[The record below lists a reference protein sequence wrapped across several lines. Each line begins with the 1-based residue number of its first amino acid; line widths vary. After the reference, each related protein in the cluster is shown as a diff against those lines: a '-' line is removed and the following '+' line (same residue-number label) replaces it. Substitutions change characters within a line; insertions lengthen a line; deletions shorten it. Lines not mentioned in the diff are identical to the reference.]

1 MRTTAEG
8 HEQGT
13 GATCCRAERRCGRWK
28 AGWSSSR
35 SRGATTWAEEHPLVA
50 PGSVGA
56 CSAAA
61 ARKLWSPTLPIVRPV
76 WKSRQMTTVG
86 KKPHRLIT
94 RAHRVLIFAV
104 GSFGRAGK
112 GNEDALV
119 SWRARMVIRVC
130 AATCLLPCVRLGAS
144 SAPDLVCHQPGDHLA
159 RCWCTQEGFECTG
172 ELVQIWVH
180 LQPGGW
186 VALCSL
192 TWAVPL
198 FLSPT
203 SFVEQQ
209 VDFAPS
215 SFQRCHGASPLYIS
229 DAKSGQVVQ
238 RHRWVAGCPFKCQQ
252 EGSSELQR
260 EQRRK
265 ELHAQPHS
273 HQTSGFYKLLSL
285 SCLAMGGGN

>member
-1 MRTTAEG
+1 M
-8 HEQGT
+8 
-13 GATCCRAERRCGRWK
+13 
-28 AGWSSSR
+28 
-35 SRGATTWAEEHPLVA
+35 A

-104 GSFGRAGK
+104 GSFGRAAK
-112 GNEDALV
+112 GNEEALV
-119 SWRARMVIRVC
+119 SWRARMVIRVY

-144 SAPDLVCHQPGDHLA
+144 SAPDLVCHQRGDHLA
-159 RCWCTQEGFECTG
+159 RWCTKRESSAPVNWCRS
-172 ELVQIWVH
+172 
-180 LQPGGW
+180 GW
-186 VALCSL
+186 VGGPVFVDVVCSCPPL
-192 TWAVPL
+192 PLSSNRLILHRAV
-198 FLSPT
+198 
-203 SFVEQQ
+203 
-209 VDFAPS
+209 S
-215 SFQRCHGASPLYIS
+215 SGASPLYIS

-238 RHRWVAGCPFKCQQ
+238 QQRWVAGCPFKCQQ

-265 ELHAQPHS
+265 ELHAQPPS

>member
-1 MRTTAEG
+1 M
-8 HEQGT
+8 
-13 GATCCRAERRCGRWK
+13 
-28 AGWSSSR
+28 
-35 SRGATTWAEEHPLVA
+35 A

-104 GSFGRAGK
+104 GSFGRPAK
-112 GNEDALV
+112 GNEEALV
-119 SWRARMVIRVC
+119 SWRARMVIKVY

-159 RCWCTQEGFECTG
+159 RWCTKRESSAPVNWCRSGCTSS
-172 ELVQIWVH
+172 LV
-180 LQPGGW
+180 GGW

-192 TWAVPL
+192 TWAGPL

-238 RHRWVAGCPFKCQQ
+238 QQRWVAGCPFKCQQ
-252 EGSSELQR
+252 EGSSSCKGSRGGRSCTL
-260 EQRRK
+260 
-265 ELHAQPHS
+265 
-273 HQTSGFYKLLSL
+273 KLLRIRLRVFTS
-285 SCLAMGGGN
+285 S